1 MKKFSNTEAELKKA
15 LLIKKRVP
23 QKLVVKIN
31 QLSTPICGLLR
42 TLCKSVILPHL
53 NHPYEVSSD
62 INDISL
68 SNDLGPK
75 RFLV

>member
-53 NHPYEVSSD
+53 NHLYEVSV
-62 INDISL
+62 IL
-68 SNDLGPK
+68 MT
-75 RFLV
+75 LVCLMIWDQNVS

>member
-15 LLIKKRVP
+15 LLIKKRVA
-23 QKLVVKIN
+23 QKLVKIN

-53 NHPYEVSSD
+53 NHLYEVSV
-62 INDISL
+62 IL
-68 SNDLGPK
+68 MT
-75 RFLV
+75 LVCLMIWDQNVS